1 MLTLVAEQIVN
12 GVFVGMGYALA
23 AVGLTLIFGVLRAI
37 NFAHGD
43 FYMLGAFAAWAAMT
57 YLGIPYGASIL
68 AALAV
73 GLAAALIMSRF
84 IAEPLAEAPFQN
96 AVLATLGVSL
106 TLQAAVTL
114 LAGGTFKEFTGGWMD
129 VVDIWGIR
137 AVEQRWLLIG
147 VTIAVFVALEL
158 VVRYSR
164 AGKAMRAVAQNREA
178 CRVVGID
185 IQRVTRTA
193 FVLGISLAVLSGALL
208 GPILVSIYPAMGEG
222 ITFKAFAITVIAGVG
237 NVWGVM
243 LSALLLGIAET
254 LVSGF
259 IGTTFREA
267 VGFVALIAV
276 LMWKP
281 LGLFAVRAR
290 Y

>member
-1 MLTLVAEQIVN
+1 MLTLIGDQLVN
-12 GVFVGMGYALA
+12 GVFVGVGYALA

-43 FYMLGAFAAWAAMT
+43 FYMLGAFAAWASMT
-57 YLGIPYGASIL
+57 YLGLPYGVSIV
-68 AALAV
+68 AALAAGV
-73 GLAAALIMSRF
+73 AIALVTSRF
-84 IAEPLAEAPFQN
+84 VAEPLAEAPFQN

-114 LAGGTFKEFTGGWMD
+114 LAGGTFKEVTGGWMD
-129 VVDIWGIR
+129 VIDIWGIR

-147 VTIAVFVALEL
+147 VTVAVFVSLEL
-158 VVRYSR
+158 LVRYSR

-185 IQRVTRTA
+185 IQRVTRNA
-193 FVLGISLAVLSGALL
+193 FVLGISLAVISGALL

-237 NVWGVM
+237 NVWGV
-243 LSALLLGIAET
+243 LISALFLGIAES

-259 IGTTFREA
+259 LGTTFREA
-267 VGFVALIAV
+267 VGFVAMIAI

-281 LGLFAVRAR
+281 LGLFAARAR